1 MDHSVLSLRKFSEEP
16 RASLTTTNPPQ
27 DHEIQLLGG
36 LLATSAD
43 SRSSRKRKVASA
55 NAEKRTVASDSMET
69 SRSSDGEE
77 AERAPQRGRPR
88 LEARSQTRG
97 ERRRTQIRL
106 AQRAYRQRKETT
118 IAELSQKVVDLERT
132 ISEMSQIVAD
142 FKETAKASGLHEIE
156 PNLAETLQAV
166 ALRFNNVA
174 SSTAAS
180 PGNSALAEAPNL
192 SARTYSAG
200 ETRQIMVPANATE
213 SSNDGSVPRERR
225 TENVEASTWGYVF
238 GTEQDQDSKES
249 EPYDTSTS
257 SASYSNG
264 NNPISDHLSVS
275 DETHSLV
282 PLNTKRMAPP
292 STYSFRES
300 TFARRLLRA
309 ALERSYRVMMDP
321 IRNEK
326 IIQQMCKFVFC
337 FNNFGNI
344 RGWVSEAV
352 ARTDKESL
360 ELWRAANLH
369 VGGAG
374 LHYPRT
380 SPDGDDSVTTSVGAD
395 RAHMLPRQSFTPQT
409 PMPDWMTVDQ
419 IIQYTGFQG
428 EWFDPN
434 DVEQYLKSRGV
445 IVDANSSWAELDVT
459 GVPTSE
465 EASIV
470 AGLDS
475 FSSSAPGTE
484 AESSES
490 SESLVASEPS
500 LPGVGEVADAS
511 TDADLSTQFEPW
523 STSPAISSQSLLIG
537 DKYSIAG
544 AASKKILDVE
554 SFIRSKPSLKAP
566 GCPWH
571 ADAALAII
579 EQAFCLGRTPG
590 WRKEAID
597 SAIAASVHEAVRG

>member
-1 MDHSVLSLRKFSEEP
+1 MDHSVVSLRKFPEEP
-16 RASLTTTNPPQ
+16 RASLTTTDPPQ
-27 DHEIQLLGG
+27 HHEIQLLGG

-43 SRSSRKRKVASA
+43 SRSFRKRKVAST
-55 NAEKRTVASDSMET
+55 NAKKRTAASDSMET

-88 LEARSQTRG
+88 LGARSQTRG

-106 AQRAYRQRKETT
+106 AQRAYRQRKEAT
-118 IAELSQKVVDLERT
+118 IAELSQKVIDLERT
-132 ISEMSQIVAD
+132 IGEMNQIVAD
-142 FKETAKASGLHEIE
+142 FKETANASGLHEIE

-166 ALRFNNVA
+166 ALRFNNIA

-180 PGNSALAEAPNL
+180 PGDCTPAKAPNL

-200 ETRQIMVPANATE
+200 ETREIMVPANATE
-213 SSNDGSVPRERR
+213 SPNDGSVPREWR
-225 TENVEASTWGYVF
+225 TESSEASAWGYVF

-264 NNPISDHLSVS
+264 NNAISDHLSIS
-275 DETHSLV
+275 DESYSLV
-282 PLNTKRMAPP
+282 PLNTKRMATP

-309 ALERSYRVMMDP
+309 ALERAYRVMMDP

-326 IIQQMCKFVFC
+326 TIQQMCKFVFC

-344 RGWVSEAV
+344 RRWVTDAV
-352 ARTDKESL
+352 ASTDKESL
-360 ELWRAANLH
+360 ELWRAADRH

-380 SPDGDDSVTTSVGAD
+380 SPDGDDSVTTPVGAD
-395 RAHMLPRQSFTPQT
+395 RARMLPRQSLTPQT

-434 DVEQYLKSRGV
+434 DVEQYLKSKGV
-445 IVDANSSWAELDVT
+445 IVNANSSWAELDGT
-459 GVPTSE
+459 GVPTLE
-465 EASIV
+465 EARIV

-490 SESLVASEPS
+490 SEFLFASEPS
-500 LPGVGEVADAS
+500 LHGVGDVVADAS
-511 TDADLSTQFEPW
+511 TDVDLSMQFETW
-523 STSPAISSQSLLIG
+523 STGPVISNHNLLIG
-537 DKYSIAG
+537 DKYSITG
-544 AASKKILDVE
+544 AASKKKLDVE
-554 SFIRSKPSLKAP
+554 NFIR
-566 GCPWH
+566 
-571 ADAALAII
+571 AII

-597 SAIAASVHEAVRG
+597 SAIAASVHEAV